1 MDIDKLLRPDRSVEH
16 PLWGRGKRFIQHV
29 GRFIR
34 ALCIDT
40 SLWER
45 VDHSYDFTFISISL
59 FGEYAALVLAPLVG
73 ARVLTFI
80 VSPCSGSMEKDQY
93 TFMRTYIWVSRSIQE
108 FERETLTNVS

>member
-16 PLWGRGKRFIQHV
+16 PLWGRGKRCIQHV

-45 VDHSYDFTFISISL
+45 VDHSYDFTFI
-59 FGEYAALVLAPLVG
+59 
-73 ARVLTFI
+73 

-93 TFMRTYIWVSRSIQE
+93 TFMRTYMGIQVDPGV
-108 FERETLTNVS
+108 RA